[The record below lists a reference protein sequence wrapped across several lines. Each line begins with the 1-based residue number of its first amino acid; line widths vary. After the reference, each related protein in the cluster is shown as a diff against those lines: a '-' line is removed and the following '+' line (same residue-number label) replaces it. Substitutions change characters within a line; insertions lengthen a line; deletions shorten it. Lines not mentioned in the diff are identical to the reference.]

1 MRIRSVMVLA
11 AAMALLANVGCASRS
26 DVIQL
31 EVQLA
36 VTQRS
41 LDQALAGLESGLD
54 VVAQQVQT
62 LEQRAARM
70 QGDIDE
76 LIDAKQGL
84 NRIIAQMRGE
94 LEELRQDRTRGV
106 NTGP

>member
-1 MRIRSVMVLA
+1 MTNRRVMVLA
-11 AAMALLANVGCASRS
+11 AAMALLANVGCASRG

-41 LDQALAGLESGLD
+41 LDQALAVLESGLD
-54 VVAQQVQT
+54 GVGQQVQT
-62 LEQRAARM
+62 LEQQATRM

-84 NRIIAQMRGE
+84 NRIIAQMREE
-94 LEELRQDRTRGV
+94 LEALRQDGKSGV
-106 NTGP
+106 NAGP